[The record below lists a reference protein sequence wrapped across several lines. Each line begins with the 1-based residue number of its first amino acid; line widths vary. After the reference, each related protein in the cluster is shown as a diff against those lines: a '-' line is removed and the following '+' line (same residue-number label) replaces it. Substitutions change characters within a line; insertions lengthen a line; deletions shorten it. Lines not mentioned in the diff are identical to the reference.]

1 MYKSPITIITGQIKY
16 EIENEIYRAVQEVGV
31 SVDKEELI
39 KALQYDREQYI
50 KGYTDGIKKFAH
62 QLKILLEAKAKLYS
76 LSDKDCEFAI
86 VQSTALKTVDNL
98 VKEMVG
104 ETE

>member
-1 MYKSPITIITGQIKY
+1 MYESPITIITGQMKY

-50 KGYTDGIKKFAH
+50 KGYTDGIKKFAEK
-62 QLKILLEAKAKLYS
+62 LKKDKQRFRDVMLLINWKDWFDEAIDYEL
-76 LSDKDCEFAI
+76 
-86 VQSTALKTVDNL
+86 
-98 VKEMVG
+98 KEMVG
-104 ETE
+104 DTE

>member
-1 MYKSPITIITGQIKY
+1 MRSDAKMYEAPITIITGQMKY

-31 SVDKEELI
+31 SVDKEEII

-50 KGYTDGIKKFAH
+50 KGYTDGIK
-62 QLKILLEAKAKLYS
+62 
-76 LSDKDCEFAI
+76 EFAEK
-86 VQSTALKTVDNL
+86 LKKDKQRFRDVMLLINWKDWFDEVIDYEL
-98 VKEMVG
+98 KEMVG